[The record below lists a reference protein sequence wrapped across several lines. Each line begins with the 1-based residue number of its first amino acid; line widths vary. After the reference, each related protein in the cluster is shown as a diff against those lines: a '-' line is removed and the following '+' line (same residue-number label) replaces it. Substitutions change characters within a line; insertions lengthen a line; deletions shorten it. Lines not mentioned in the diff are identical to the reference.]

1 MPERLVYKYSVFDS
15 SKQVAIW
22 EREPSRELKIQS
34 PEAYRSFK
42 EDMEL
47 TLGPNAQSSSS
58 EASVLEWKNVNDVF
72 LVNGHIEKS
81 DANFVGNLSFQ
92 SIGEEN
98 IFIGP
103 YPMTEEDIETMAS
116 RGVTGVFNV

>member
-1 MPERLVYKYSVFDS
+1 MPERLVYKYTIFDS

-22 EREPSRELKIQS
+22 EREPSRELKIQP
-34 PEAYRSFK
+34 PEAYRSYK
-42 EDMEL
+42 EDMNL
-47 TLGPNAQSSSS
+47 TLGPSAQSSLS
-58 EASVLEWKNVNDVF
+58 EAAVLEWKNTNDVF

-81 DANFVGNLSFQ
+81 DANFVGDLSFQ

-103 YPMTEEDIETMAS
+103 YPMTEDDIEAMAS